1 MELSN
6 VLDMLRRRW
15 WIIALPAIVA
25 FLILIPSFLE
35 ALNPPTAYSVAM
47 RFTAA
52 SPSDAALADATYED
66 SAYVPWLASEYVV
79 VNFPQWVTSD
89 SFARE
94 VSTELAAQGLEIS
107 AEDVRPAFVADSA
120 RSYLVVYVG
129 WDDEAEIMAIANAAV
144 NVLQT
149 KNQAYFP
156 QFAATPAQVIAWDD
170 VRVNAVV
177 PSIAT
182 RLNPFIRLVFSL
194 AAGIALVAALE
205 YFDDTVRN
213 ADEVQG
219 LGMAVVGNIPQR

>member
-35 ALNPPTAYSVAM
+35 ALNPPTTYSVAM

-52 SPSDAALADATYED
+52 SPSDAALTDATYED

-94 VSTELAAQGLEIS
+94 VSAELAAQGLEIS

-170 VRVNAVV
+170 VRVNAVA
-177 PSIAT
+177 PPITA
-182 RLNPFIRLVFSL
+182 RLNPFIRLAFAL
-194 AAGIALVAALE
+194 AAGIALASAME
-205 YFDDTVRN
+205 YFDNTVRN
-213 ADEVQG
+213 TEEIQALG
-219 LGMAVVGNIPQR
+219 LAVVGNIPQH